1 MRIVLATN
9 WWPPRVGGIESQVA
23 DLAGVLA
30 CRGHAVRVLTT
41 TRHPIPVPGVRID
54 SIDWPIVG
62 DFPAPDLRRVSAVAA
77 YLEDAAPDVVHAH
90 GMFLS
95 VSIGAIMAASRLGI
109 PSVSTVHSLIRPW
122 PVFLAGCAVFRL
134 FSNRA
139 DVLTAVSEAA
149 AGDVRRASGREAVQI
164 PNGLNLADWRVPRRQ
179 QDGIRIVS
187 ATRLVPKKSPID
199 LIRGLHQARL
209 RRSDVTLTI
218 AGDGSERARLERE
231 AARLGVDDY
240 VRFLGPCSRTQVR
253 ELFADASML
262 AHPGDLEAFGL
273 AVLEA
278 RAAGVP
284 VVAVRAGGVPD
295 LVTDRVHGRLART
308 RRDLPLTIAEFAA
321 DDDLRRRC
329 SERAPLGLEAF
340 DWSEVVCRHEAAY
353 ARALQGRHGAP
364 RDHRHHEIAGDGGEG
379 RRSGA
384 AFQR

>member
-54 SIDWPIVG
+54 SIDWPIVN

-77 YLEDAAPDVVHAH
+77 YLEDAAPDVMHAH

-95 VSIGAIMAASRLGI
+95 VSIGAIIATSRLGI
-109 PSVSTVHSLIRPW
+109 PSVSTVHSLMRPW
-122 PVFLAGCAVFRL
+122 PDCLAGCAVFRL

-187 ATRLVPKKSPID
+187 VTRLVPKKSPID

-231 AARLGVDDY
+231 AARLGVDHY

-308 RRDLPLTIAEFAA
+308 RRDALDGF
-321 DDDLRRRC
+321 
-329 SERAPLGLEAF
+329 GLSGTAG
-340 DWSEVVCRHEAAY
+340 STVMTGMGCVCVSA
-353 ARALQGRHGAP
+353 
-364 RDHRHHEIAGDGGEG
+364 
-379 RRSGA
+379 
-384 AFQR
+384 